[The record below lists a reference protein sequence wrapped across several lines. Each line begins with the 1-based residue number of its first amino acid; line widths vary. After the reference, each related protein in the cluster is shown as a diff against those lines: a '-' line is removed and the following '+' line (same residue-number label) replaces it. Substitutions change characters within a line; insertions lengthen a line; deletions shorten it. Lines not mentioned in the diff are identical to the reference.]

1 LLDDPS
7 RIEVSL
13 KIPVQFQFELPIG
26 VKKQG
31 KWFISWCPV
40 LDLYSQG
47 ETREKAVEN
56 IIEAVQLF
64 VLSCFE
70 RGTLDEVLKQQGFRR
85 IGSRRA
91 PPRIPASD
99 LPKEVKM
106 LKVPIPFFVERRADE
121 LCPA

>member
-1 LLDDPS
+1 L
-7 RIEVSL
+7 RIP
-13 KIPVQFQFELPIG
+13 IQFQVELPVG

-40 LDLYSQG
+40 LDVYSQG
-47 ETREKAVEN
+47 ATRERAVEN
-56 IIEAVQLF
+56 IIDAIQLF
-64 VLSCFE
+64 VLSCYE
-70 RGTLDEVLKQQGFRR
+70 RGTLDDVLKRQGFKQV
-85 IGSRRA
+85 GSRRA
-91 PPRIPASD
+91 PPRIRPSD